1 MHDESVFACV
11 EKRARYEFCRLV
23 ASPCLR
29 NRGDFMISC
38 RVDNGIESRAEEYCA
53 VLVRRGRKES
63 TAKAVRNAV
72 RRCAEWLEAHG
83 VRRIEDV
90 DAEAVAMMAQG
101 LTGKES
107 TRRQLVSGFAGYMR
121 WATGR
126 DVVAQARLLWNPQ
139 GGESRTW
146 ITKDEYRRMMDAS
159 EPRDRLILALGATM
173 GLRRAE
179 MCALTLEDVRGG
191 VVRIRG
197 KGHGPDGK
205 AAEKPMSEAVRRE
218 LAEYLP
224 ERPPSGSDALL
235 LSCRGRGLDVNAVYW
250 IVKRAGESASVEVSP
265 HTLRR
270 LYATTLADA
279 GVPLETIARMMRHEN
294 PATTMRCY
302 LKADPRRMADA
313 QKRVDELLAFRASG
327 GIIYHASHQG
337 YAD

>member
-1 MHDESVFACV
+1 
-11 EKRARYEFCRLV
+11 
-23 ASPCLR
+23 
-29 NRGDFMISC
+29 MIIGTI
-38 RVDNGIESRAEEYCA
+38 DNGIESRADEYCA

-72 RRCAEWLEAHG
+72 RRCAGWLEARG

-107 TRRQLVSGFAGYMR
+107 TRRQLVSGFAGYVR
-121 WATGR
+121 WATGK
-126 DVVAQARLLWNPQ
+126 DVVGQARLLWNPQ

-146 ITKDEYRRMMDAS
+146 ITKEEYRRMMDAS
-159 EPRDRLILALGATM
+159 GPRDRLVLALGATM

-179 MCALTLEDVRGG
+179 MCALTLDDVKGG

-218 LAEYLP
+218 LAAYLG
-224 ERPPSGSDALL
+224 ERPRSGEDALL

-250 IVKRAGESASVEVSP
+250 IVKRAGSAAGVEVSP

-279 GVPLETIARMMRHEN
+279 GVPLETIARMMRHES
-294 PATTMRCY
+294 PVTTMRCY
-302 LKADPRRMADA
+302 LKADPRRMDEA
-313 QKRVDELLAFRASG
+313 QRRVDEILAFRGPASF
-327 GIIYHASHQG
+327 IYFHEH
-337 YAD
+337 YEDADK

>member
-1 MHDESVFACV
+1 
-11 EKRARYEFCRLV
+11 
-23 ASPCLR
+23 
-29 NRGDFMISC
+29 MISC
-38 RVDNGIESRAEEYCA
+38 RVDNGIESEAEEYCA

-63 TAKAVRNAV
+63 TAKAVRNAI
-72 RRCAEWLEAHG
+72 RRCAGWLEAHG

-90 DAEAVAMMAQG
+90 TAEDVAMMAQG

-146 ITKDEYRRMMDAS
+146 ITAEEYRRMMDAS
-159 EPRDRLILALGATM
+159 PPRDRLILALGATM

-205 AAEKPMSEAVRRE
+205 AAEKPMSEAVRKE
-218 LAEYLP
+218 LAEYV
-224 ERPPSGSDALL
+224 EVRPRSGEDALL
-235 LSCRGRGLDVNAVYW
+235 LSCRGRGLDSNAVYW
-250 IVKRAGESASVEVSP
+250 IVKRAGE
-265 HTLRR
+265 
-270 LYATTLADA
+270 
-279 GVPLETIARMMRHEN
+279 
-294 PATTMRCY
+294 
-302 LKADPRRMADA
+302 
-313 QKRVDELLAFRASG
+313 
-327 GIIYHASHQG
+327 
-337 YAD
+337 